1 MSMDHVV
8 AFRCT
13 VCGEEYEPEGI
24 MYTCPKHEDPM
35 EGVLDVVYDYDAIHD
50 EFAGSVDGDIPNL
63 WKYRPF
69 LPVEDDAEPITLN
82 EGGTD
87 LFDAPT
93 LSEELGVRVRV
104 KDDSRN
110 PTASFK
116 DRATSVSVTK
126 AKHHGHDIVIA
137 ASTGNAAASLAGYA
151 ARGGLDAR
159 IFVPE
164 TAPEGK
170 LAQPLVYGAD
180 VLQIQGTYPE
190 ASALSLEA
198 TERYGWYNRNAAF
211 NPFQV
216 EGKRTAGLE
225 IAEQTRDDLPDWV
238 VVSVGD
244 GCTIAGV
251 WKGLKEF
258 EKLGYIDETPR
269 MLGVQAEGAPVIHNA
284 FHGEGSDKEKAET
297 LADSIAVSG
306 PANLGK
312 AVNAMEE
319 SDGDSVAISDQ
330 EILDAELL
338 LGSTEGLF
346 TEPAAAAI
354 VGGVKKAREKG
365 IIDEGESAVV
375 VSSGY
380 GLKDIES
387 AKRAGGDPY
396 EIDPDLSEVE
406 AIYGAADSA

>member
-1 MSMDHVV
+1 MEHVL
-8 AFRCT
+8 AFKCT
-13 VCGEEYEPEGI
+13 VCGEEYEPDGI
-24 MYTCPKHEDPM
+24 MYTCPNHEDPM
-35 EGVLDVVYDYDAIHD
+35 EGILDVVYDYDAID
-50 EFAGSVDGDIPNL
+50 REFRDQVDGDIPDL

-69 LPVEDDAEPITLN
+69 LPIEEDAEPVTLG

-87 LFDAPT
+87 LIDAPR
-93 LSEELGVRVRV
+93 LSEELGVELRV

-116 DRATSVSVTK
+116 DRASAVSVTK
-126 AKHHGHDIVIA
+126 AKHHDHDVVTC

-151 ARGGLDAR
+151 ARAGLEAR

-164 TAPEGK
+164 SAPEGK

-180 VLQIQGTYPE
+180 VIQVEGTYPE
-190 ASALSLEA
+190 AGELSLA
-198 TERYGWYNRNAAF
+198 VTEKYGWYNRNAAF

-225 IAEQTRDDLPDWV
+225 IAEQTRNDVPDWV

-258 EKLGYIDETPR
+258 EKLGYIDETPQ
-269 MLGVQAEGAPVIHNA
+269 MLGVQAEGAPVIHEA
-284 FHGEGSDKEKAET
+284 FHGEESLDQKAKT
-297 LADSIAVSG
+297 LADSIAVAA
-306 PANLGK
+306 PANLRK
-312 AVNAMEE
+312 AVTAMEE
-319 SDGDSVAISDQ
+319 SGGDSVAVSDEQ
-330 EILDAELL
+330 ILDAELQ

-354 VGGVKKAREKG
+354 IAGTKKAIKET
-365 IIDEGESAVV
+365 IIEEGESVVV

-380 GLKDIES
+380 GLKDLENAKAAGRNPYSVPPDIE
-387 AKRAGGDPY
+387 
-396 EIDPDLSEVE
+396 EIDTIFGE
-406 AIYGAADSA
+406 

>member
-1 MSMDHVV
+1 MGMEHVE
-8 AFRCT
+8 AYRCIE
-13 VCGEEYEPEGI
+13 CGEEYEPDGI
-24 MYTCPKHEDPM
+24 MYTCPNHDDPM
-35 EGVLDVVYDYDAIHD
+35 KGILDVVYDYDAID
-50 EFAGSVDGDIPNL
+50 EDFADELGGEIPDL

-69 LPVEDDAEPITLN
+69 LPVAEDAEPVTLG

-87 LFDAPT
+87 LIEAPR
-93 LSEELGVRVRV
+93 LGEKLGIDLHV

-116 DRATSVSVTK
+116 DRATTVSVTK
-126 AKHHGHDIVIA
+126 AKHHDHDVVTCS
-137 ASTGNAAASLAGYA
+137 STGNAAASLAGYG

-164 TAPEGK
+164 SAPEGK

-180 VLQIQGTYPE
+180 VIQVQGTYPE
-190 ASALSLEA
+190 AGRLSLGV
-198 TERYGWYNRNAAF
+198 TEKYGWYNRNAAF

-225 IAEQTRDDLPDWV
+225 IAEQTMGDVPDWV

-258 EKLGYIDETPR
+258 EKLGYIDETPK
-269 MLGVQAEGAPVIHNA
+269 MLGVQAEGAPVIHEA
-284 FHGEGSDKEKAET
+284 FHGEESLDQKAET
-297 LADSIAVSG
+297 LADSIAVSA
-306 PANLGK
+306 PANLRK

-319 SDGDSVAISDQ
+319 SDGNSVAVSDQ
-330 EILDAELL
+330 EILDAELE

-354 VGGVKKAREKG
+354 IAGTEKALEKD
-365 IIDEGESAVV
+365 IIEEGESVVV
-375 VSSGY
+375 VSSGF
-380 GLKDIES
+380 GLKDLDN
-387 AKRAGGDPY
+387 AKAAGRDPY
-396 EIDPDLSEVE
+396 SIPPDIDEVE
-406 AIYGAADSA
+406 AIFGE

>member
-1 MSMDHVV
+1 MENVV
-8 AFRCT
+8 AYKCT
-13 VCGEEYEPEGI
+13 VCGAEYEPDGI

-35 EGVLDVVYDYDAIHD
+35 EGILDVVYDYDRIHD
-50 EFAGSVDGDIPNL
+50 EFADQLDGDIPSM

-69 LPVEDDAEPITLN
+69 LPVEADAEPVTLN

-93 LSEELGVRVRV
+93 LSEELGVEVMV

-126 AKHHGHDIVIA
+126 AKHHGHDIVTC

-190 ASALSLEA
+190 AGELSLKA
-198 TERYGWYNRNAAF
+198 TEQYGWYNRNAAF

-225 IAEQTRDDLPDWV
+225 IAEQTRNDVPDWV

-284 FHGEGSDKEKAET
+284 FHGDEREQEKAAT

-306 PANLGK
+306 PANLRK

-319 SDGDSVAISDQ
+319 SDGDSVAVSDQ

-354 VGGVKKAREKG
+354 VAGVRKAREKD
-365 IIDEGESAVV
+365 IIEGDESAVV

-380 GLKDIES
+380 GLKDLEN
-387 AKRAGGDPY
+387 AKAAGREPY
-396 EIDPDLSEVE
+396 SLPPDLAEVE
-406 AIYGAADSA
+406 KIYGAAE

>member
-1 MSMDHVV
+1 MGMEHVE
-8 AFRCT
+8 AYRCIE
-13 VCGEEYEPEGI
+13 CGEEYEPEGI
-24 MYTCPKHEDPM
+24 MYTCPNHDDPM
-35 EGVLDVVYDYDAIHD
+35 EGILDVVYDYDAIDADFAD
-50 EFAGSVDGDIPNL
+50 ELGGGIPDL

-69 LPVEDDAEPITLN
+69 LPVAEDAEPVTLG

-87 LFDAPT
+87 LIEAPR
-93 LSEELGVRVRV
+93 LGEKLGVELHV

-116 DRATSVSVTK
+116 DRATAVTVTK
-126 AKHHGHDIVIA
+126 ADHHDHDVVTC

-180 VLQIQGTYPE
+180 VIQVEGTYPE
-190 ASALSLEA
+190 AGELSLEA
-198 TERYGWYNRNAAF
+198 TEKYGWYNRNAAF

-225 IAEQTRDDLPDWV
+225 IAEQTMGEVPDWV

-258 EKLGYIDETPR
+258 EKLGYIEETPK
-269 MLGVQAEGAPVIHNA
+269 MLGVQAEGAPVIHEA
-284 FHGEGSDKEKAET
+284 FHGEESLDQKAET
-297 LADSIAVSG
+297 LADSIAVAA
-306 PANLGK
+306 PANLRK

-319 SDGDSVAISDQ
+319 SDGDSVAVSDQ
-330 EILDAELL
+330 EILDAELE

-354 VGGVKKAREKG
+354 IAGTEKAIERD
-365 IIDEGESAVV
+365 IIEAGESVVV

-380 GLKDIES
+380 GLKDLEN
-387 AKRAGGDPY
+387 AKAAGRDPY
-396 EIDPDLSEVE
+396 SIPPEIEEVE
-406 AIYGAADSA
+406 AIFGD

>member
-1 MSMDHVV
+1 MGMEHVE
-8 AFRCT
+8 AYRCID
-13 VCGEEYEPEGI
+13 CGEEYEPEGI
-24 MYTCPKHEDPM
+24 MYTCPNHEDPM
-35 EGVLDVVYDYDAIHD
+35 EGLLDVVYDYDAIAED
-50 EFAGSVDGDIPNL
+50 FDGKADGDIPDL

-69 LPVEDDAEPITLN
+69 LPIAEDAEPVTLG

-87 LFDAPT
+87 LIEAPR
-93 LSEELGVRVRV
+93 LSEDIGVEISV

-116 DRATSVSVTK
+116 DRATTVSVTK
-126 AKHHGHDIVIA
+126 AKHHDHDVVTC

-151 ARGGLDAR
+151 ARGGLTAR

-164 TAPEGK
+164 SAPEGK

-180 VLQIQGTYPE
+180 VIQVQGTYPE
-190 ASALSLEA
+190 AGQLSLEV
-198 TERYGWYNRNAAF
+198 TEKYGWYNRNAAF

-225 IAEQTRDDLPDWV
+225 IAEQTQGDVPDWV

-258 EKLGYIDETPR
+258 EKLGYIDETPK
-269 MLGVQAEGAPVIHNA
+269 MLGVQAEGAPVIHEA
-284 FHGEGSDKEKAET
+284 FHGEESLDEKAKT
-297 LADSIAVSG
+297 LADSIAVAA
-306 PANLGK
+306 PANLKK

-319 SDGDSVAISDQ
+319 SDGNSVAVSDE
-330 EILDAELL
+330 EILDGELK

-346 TEPAAAAI
+346 VEPAAAAI
-354 VGGVKKAREKG
+354 VAGVEKAVEKD
-365 IIDEGESAVV
+365 IIEEGESAVV

-380 GLKDIES
+380 GLKDLDNAKNAGREPYSLPPDIE
-387 AKRAGGDPY
+387 
-396 EIDPDLSEVE
+396 EIDAVFGDEE
-406 AIYGAADSA
+406 

>member
-1 MSMDHVV
+1 MGMEHVE
-8 AFRCT
+8 AYRCIE
-13 VCGEEYEPEGI
+13 CGEEYDPEGI
-24 MYTCPKHEDPM
+24 MYTCPNHDDPM
-35 EGVLDVVYDYDAIHD
+35 EGILDIVYDYDAID
-50 EFAGSVDGDIPNL
+50 EDFSEELGGEIPDL

-69 LPVEDDAEPITLN
+69 LPVAAGVEPVTLG

-87 LFDAPT
+87 LIEAPT
-93 LSEELGVRVRV
+93 LGAELGVELFV

-116 DRATSVSVTK
+116 DRATTVTVTK
-126 AKHHGHDIVIA
+126 AKHHDHDVVTC

-151 ARGGLDAR
+151 ARAGLEAR

-164 TAPEGK
+164 SAPEGK

-180 VLQIQGTYPE
+180 VIQVQGTYPE
-190 ASALSLEA
+190 AGALSLDV
-198 TERYGWYNRNAAF
+198 TETYGWYNRNAAF

-225 IAEQTRDDLPDWV
+225 IAEQTRGDVPDWV

-258 EKLGYIDETPR
+258 EKLGYIEETPK
-269 MLGVQAEGAPVIHNA
+269 MLGVQAEGAPVIHEA
-284 FHGEGSDKEKAET
+284 FHGEERLEKKAET
-297 LADSIAVSG
+297 LADSIAVAA
-306 PANLGK
+306 PANLRK
-312 AVNAMEE
+312 AVTAMEE
-319 SDGDSVAISDQ
+319 SDGNSVAVSDR
-330 EILDAELL
+330 EILEAELA

-354 VGGVKKAREKG
+354 IAGTKKAVETD
-365 IIDEGESAVV
+365 IIEEGESVVV

-380 GLKDIES
+380 GLKDLEN
-387 AKRAGGDPY
+387 AKAAGKEPY
-396 EIDPDLSEVE
+396 SIPPDIDEVE
-406 AIYGAADSA
+406 AIFGE